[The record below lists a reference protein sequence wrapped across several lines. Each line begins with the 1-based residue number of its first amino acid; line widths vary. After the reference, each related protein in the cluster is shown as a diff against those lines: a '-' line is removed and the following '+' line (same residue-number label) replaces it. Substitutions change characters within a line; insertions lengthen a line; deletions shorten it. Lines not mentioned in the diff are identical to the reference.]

1 MKQLVD
7 VVIPAFNAAGTV
19 RSAIHSIQQQTLT
32 AIRIVVVN
40 DGSTDDTQQIVEE
53 IAAADPR
60 VELVLRPHGGIV
72 DARNAGLARCKAEFV
87 AWLDADDLAAPD
99 RLEKQ
104 VAYLREHPDCVAV
117 SGAFR
122 HIDATG
128 RFLGTICRMHSPST
142 ADPTRAPSIE
152 PHLIQP
158 FTMARRSA
166 VQAAG
171 GYRDVLYAEDIDL
184 CWRMQ
189 ELGRLHNMDDVLGDV
204 RMHSASVS
212 AHSIISGRIM
222 AFSSQLATISALRR
236 RSGRSDLAFSK
247 KNAAR
252 YFETGSL
259 SDIFALGSV
268 GLDQDEIDYLE
279 IAVAGRLLEITSY
292 RQYEL
297 ELSDCRFIRSAVRK
311 HARRIASD
319 NHAALARSSSG
330 SAARL
335 AHQGLF
341 REAAALVSPWQYPA
355 TVARLLLRAVAKP
368 ALRER
373 LRRAMGRGS
382 PAAMK

>member
-1 MKQLVD
+1 VKQLVD

-19 RSAIHSIQQQTLT
+19 RSAIESIQQQSFTP
-32 AIRIVVVN
+32 IRIVVVD
-40 DGSTDDTQQIVEE
+40 DGSTDGTQRIVQE

-60 VELVLRPHGGIV
+60 VELVPRPHGGIV
-72 DARNAGLARCKAEFV
+72 DARNAGLARCEAEFI
-87 AWLDADDLAAPD
+87 AWLDADDLSTPD

-122 HIDATG
+122 HIDEKG
-128 RFLGTICRMHSPST
+128 RFLGTICQMHSPST
-142 ADPTRAPSIE
+142 VDPTRAPSIE

-212 AHSIISGRIM
+212 AGSIVSGRIM
-222 AFSSQLATISALRR
+222 AFSSQLATVSAVRR

-247 KNAAR
+247 ETAAR
-252 YFETGSL
+252 YFEAGSL
-259 SDIFALGSV
+259 SNIFALGSA
-268 GLDQDEIDYLE
+268 GLDQNEIDYLE

-319 NHAALARSSSG
+319 NYAALARSSSG

-335 AHQGLF
+335 AHQGFF
-341 REAAALVSPWQYPA
+341 REAAALISPWQYPA
-355 TVARLLLRAVAKP
+355 TAGRLLLRAAASP
-368 ALRER
+368 AFRER

-382 PAAMK
+382 PVQMK